1 MQHKH
6 THVDREAGHS
16 KEAGHRRYLPRPNTA
31 SPEYSLARH
40 PLFRSRTTRTFVT
53 KYARNAI
60 TFSRYHLFT
69 I

>member
-31 SPEYSLARH
+31 SPEYSLARIQ
-40 PLFRSRTTRTFVT
+40 PRPNTASPAILFSVP
-53 KYARNAI
+53 AQPV
-60 TFSRYHLFT
+60 LL
-69 I
+69 